1 MNRQAARYDSESRKL
16 IVAGS
21 WIPLLA
27 ILGIFAVRYAMG
39 VARAL
44 EFDIA
49 QDRNVQLAVSL
60 LLGAF
65 SGIFLARALVFW
77 RTHAARPVERPS
89 ASRES
94 AARSGVETFSWPLFH
109 RLQLAL
115 DLTHPV
121 DHLAANTQTERLGK
135 AVAR

>member
-27 ILGIFAVRYAMG
+27 ILGIFAVRYALG

-49 QDRNVQLAVSL
+49 QDRNGQLAVSL

-65 SGIFLARALVFW
+65 SGIFLARALVF
-77 RTHAARPVERPS
+77 
-89 ASRES
+89 
-94 AARSGVETFSWPLFH
+94 
-109 RLQLAL
+109 
-115 DLTHPV
+115 
-121 DHLAANTQTERLGK
+121 
-135 AVAR
+135 